1 MIFYINM
8 HILLS
13 ILYINFY
20 LKSLINI
27 NIANIATK
35 MIAIKV
41 VKSFNFL
48 YWRIFL
54 EKIAAKIDNEKFNII
69 NVLANNL
76 GGHPPVNI

>member
-41 VKSFNFL
+41 VKSHDHHFKWWFAISPIRAIL
-48 YWRIFL
+48 
-54 EKIAAKIDNEKFNII
+54 
-69 NVLANNL
+69 LARL
-76 GGHPPVNI
+76 KGGHCKPFTYYTS